1 MFGRSTRD
9 YGLGPGRT
17 STQYTAP
24 STGFFGN
31 FNPFGSGITTTG
43 PRQNPYGYGASTG
56 IMGTLGRFNPF
67 GAKSGIGGPAV
78 GWKAIVGYLLSV
90 SVILLMILLL
100 VHYFVRPIF
109 QLSPGGPGFIPVPG
123 LNDSELFW
131 KPGVVASPIKDI
143 QTNLAG
149 KVTNWTFTLDI
160 TILNPLTFSNKNR
173 PIFMRGS
180 TLEPEPGM
188 KGKSLDVLNLT
199 NITVAL
205 KPDTTDLVIILMNSH
220 NNEEPI
226 VIPNVP
232 VQTPFRLGVVIMD
245 MAMEAYIN
253 GRLIKTRTLD
263 ASPRQSTGDFIPP
276 QGTMTDLARVNNLQ
290 LWNRVLSPSEIRYSK
305 PALETAKSTDINLI
319 PSVTVCDNNIMDD
332 IKSSISNIIPGAES
346 ADESAN
352 ESTTN
357 KTAN

>member
-24 STGFFGN
+24 STGFFGSFTG
-31 FNPFGSGITTTG
+31 FNPFGSATT
-43 PRQNPYGYGASTG
+43 QNPYASTG
-56 IMGTLGRFNPF
+56 FMGSLGRFNPF
-67 GAKSGIGGPAV
+67 GARSSSGGPAV
-78 GWKAIVGYLLSV
+78 GWKAIVGYVLSV

-143 QTNLAG
+143 QTRIAG
-149 KVTNWTFTLDI
+149 QVTNWTFTLDI

-205 KPDTTDLVIILMNSH
+205 KPDTTDLVIILMNSQ

-276 QGTMTDLARVNNLQ
+276 QGSMTDLARVNNLQ

-319 PSVTVCDNNIMDD
+319 PSVTVCDNNNIIDD
-332 IKSSISNIIPGAES
+332 IKSSISNIIPGDKTS
-346 ADESAN
+346 DESTDKTAD
-352 ESTTN
+352 

>member
-24 STGFFGN
+24 STGFFGSFTG
-31 FNPFGSGITTTG
+31 FNPFGTALATT
-43 PRQNPYGYGASTG
+43 NPYASTG
-56 IMGTLGRFNPF
+56 FMGSLGRFNPF
-67 GAKSGIGGPAV
+67 GARSGISGPAV
-78 GWKAIVGYLLSV
+78 GWKAIVGYVLSV

-143 QTNLAG
+143 QTRIAG
-149 KVTNWTFTLDI
+149 QVTNWTFTLDI
-160 TILNPLTFSNKNR
+160 TILNPLTFSDRNR

-226 VIPNVP
+226 IIPNVP

-276 QGTMTDLARVNNLQ
+276 QGSMTDLARVNNLQ

-319 PSVTVCDNNIMDD
+319 PSVTVCDNNNIIDD
-332 IKSSISNIIPGAES
+332 IKSSISNIIPGDKTS
-346 ADESAN
+346 DESTDKTAD
-352 ESTTN
+352 

>member
-1 MFGRSTRD
+1 
-9 YGLGPGRT
+9 
-17 STQYTAP
+17 
-24 STGFFGN
+24 
-31 FNPFGSGITTTG
+31 
-43 PRQNPYGYGASTG
+43 
-56 IMGTLGRFNPF
+56 
-67 GAKSGIGGPAV
+67 
-78 GWKAIVGYLLSV
+78 
-90 SVILLMILLL
+90 MILLL

-131 KPGVVASPIKDI
+131 KPGVIASPIKDI
-143 QTNLAG
+143 QTRVAG
-149 KVTNWTFTLDI
+149 QVTNWTFTLDI
-160 TILNPLTFSNKNR
+160 TILNPLTFSDRNR

-180 TLEPEPGM
+180 TLEPAAGT

-276 QGTMTDLARVNNLQ
+276 QGSMTDLARVNNLQ

-305 PALETAKSTDINLI
+305 PSLETAKSTDINLI
-319 PSVTVCDNNIMDD
+319 PSVTVCDSNLVDD
-332 IKSSISNIIPGAES
+332 IKSSVSNIIPTDKS
-346 ADESAN
+346 ADKSADK
-352 ESTTN
+352 STTN